1 MAVEKMSLAK
11 ALNESLRKALDT
23 DPKVLIMGE
32 DVGKLGGVFRITDG
46 LQKDFGEGRVIDTPL
61 AESGIVGTA
70 IGLAL
75 RGYRPI
81 VEIQFDGFVFPA
93 YDQIVTQL
101 AKMHAR
107 ALGKVKMPVVI
118 RIPYGGGIGAVEHHS
133 ESPEALFAHVAG
145 LKVVS
150 PSNASD
156 AYWMMQQ
163 AVQSDDPI
171 IFFEPKRR
179 YWDKGELDT
188 ESIPGPLHKAA
199 VAREGSDLTLV
210 AYGPMVKV
218 CLEAAAA
225 AQEEGKS
232 VEVLDLRSMS
242 PIDFDAVQAS
252 VEKTGLLVVVHEA
265 PVFYGSG
272 AEIAARIT
280 ERCFYHLE
288 APVLRVG
295 GYHAPTR
302 RPGWRTSTCRVSTGC
317 SMPST
322 ARWRTEERVVTTMT
336 ETSARFREFKMP
348 DVGEGLTEAEILKW
362 FVQPGDTVTDGQVVC
377 EVETAKAA
385 VELPIPFDGVVH
397 ELRFP
402 EGTTVDVGEVIIAV
416 DVAPGS
422 GDAPAE
428 PEPVQEAVA
437 EPAAEEAP
445 KGRQPVLVGY
455 GVAESSTKR
464 RARKG
469 AEIPGPAAAAAQA
482 EINGHRAK
490 VAESR
495 PLAKPPVRKL
505 AKDLGIDLA
514 TVTPTGEGGVIT
526 REDVH
531 AAAAPAPAEAPVRA
545 EEAVAAPAPVEAVAP
560 VGRETRIP
568 VKGVRKAIAQAMV
581 GSAFTAPH
589 VTEFVTVDVTRTM
602 KLVAELKEDK
612 DMAGVRVNP
621 LLVIAKALL
630 VAIKRNPA
638 VNAAWDEANQEIVQK
653 HYVNLGIAA
662 ATPRG
667 LIVPNIK
674 DAHDKTLPELGAALA
689 DLVSTAREGKTSPAA
704 MAGGTVTITNVGV
717 FGVDTGTPILNP
729 GESAILAV
737 GAIKLQPWVHKGKV
751 KPRQVTTLALSFDHR
766 LVDGELGSKV
776 LADVA
781 AILEQPK
788 RLITW
793 G

>member
-1 MAVEKMSLAK
+1 
-11 ALNESLRKALDT
+11 
-23 DPKVLIMGE
+23 
-32 DVGKLGGVFRITDG
+32 
-46 LQKDFGEGRVIDTPL
+46 
-61 AESGIVGTA
+61 
-70 IGLAL
+70 
-75 RGYRPI
+75 
-81 VEIQFDGFVFPA
+81 
-93 YDQIVTQL
+93 
-101 AKMHAR
+101 
-107 ALGKVKMPVVI
+107 
-118 RIPYGGGIGAVEHHS
+118 
-133 ESPEALFAHVAG
+133 
-145 LKVVS
+145 
-150 PSNASD
+150 
-156 AYWMMQQ
+156 
-163 AVQSDDPI
+163 
-171 IFFEPKRR
+171 
-179 YWDKGELDT
+179 
-188 ESIPGPLHKAA
+188 
-199 VAREGSDLTLV
+199 
-210 AYGPMVKV
+210 
-218 CLEAAAA
+218 
-225 AQEEGKS
+225 
-232 VEVLDLRSMS
+232 
-242 PIDFDAVQAS
+242 
-252 VEKTGLLVVVHEA
+252 
-265 PVFYGSG
+265 
-272 AEIAARIT
+272 
-280 ERCFYHLE
+280 
-288 APVLRVG
+288 
-295 GYHAPTR
+295 
-302 RPGWRTSTCRVSTGC
+302 
-317 SMPST
+317 
-322 ARWRTEERVVTTMT
+322 MT
-336 ETSARFREFKMP
+336 ETSNAARFREFKMP

-402 EGTTVDVGEVIIAV
+402 EGTTVDVGQVIIAV
-416 DVAPGS
+416 DVAPGT
-422 GDAPAE
+422 GDVPEAPAAVPAPAPAPVAE
-428 PEPVQEAVA
+428 PEP
-437 EPAAEEAP
+437 EPEAP
-445 KGRQPVLVGY
+445 KARQPVLVGY

-469 AEIPGPAAAAAQA
+469 TEAAPAAASTAIQG
-482 EINGHRAK
+482 ELNGHGPAV
-490 VAESR
+490 VAEAR

-514 TVTPTGEGGVIT
+514 TVTPTGEGGVVT

-531 AAAAPAPAEAPVRA
+531 AAATPTPAPVQAEAPAPAPVVAPA
-545 EEAVAAPAPVEAVAP
+545 QAVAASVTA
-560 VGRETRIP
+560 RETRIP

-621 LLVIAKALL
+621 LLIIAKALL
-630 VAIKRNPA
+630 VAIKRNPE

-674 DAHDKTLPELGAALA
+674 DAHDQTLPQLAASLGE
-689 DLVSTAREGKTSPAA
+689 LVSTAREGKTSPAA

>member
-1 MAVEKMSLAK
+1 M
-11 ALNESLRKALDT
+11 
-23 DPKVLIMGE
+23 
-32 DVGKLGGVFRITDG
+32 
-46 LQKDFGEGRVIDTPL
+46 
-61 AESGIVGTA
+61 
-70 IGLAL
+70 
-75 RGYRPI
+75 
-81 VEIQFDGFVFPA
+81 
-93 YDQIVTQL
+93 
-101 AKMHAR
+101 
-107 ALGKVKMPVVI
+107 
-118 RIPYGGGIGAVEHHS
+118 
-133 ESPEALFAHVAG
+133 
-145 LKVVS
+145 
-150 PSNASD
+150 
-156 AYWMMQQ
+156 
-163 AVQSDDPI
+163 
-171 IFFEPKRR
+171 
-179 YWDKGELDT
+179 
-188 ESIPGPLHKAA
+188 
-199 VAREGSDLTLV
+199 
-210 AYGPMVKV
+210 
-218 CLEAAAA
+218 
-225 AQEEGKS
+225 
-232 VEVLDLRSMS
+232 
-242 PIDFDAVQAS
+242 
-252 VEKTGLLVVVHEA
+252 
-265 PVFYGSG
+265 
-272 AEIAARIT
+272 
-280 ERCFYHLE
+280 
-288 APVLRVG
+288 
-295 GYHAPTR
+295 
-302 RPGWRTSTCRVSTGC
+302 
-317 SMPST
+317 
-322 ARWRTEERVVTTMT
+322 TTMT

-422 GDAPAE
+422 GDVPAAP
-428 PEPVQEAVA
+428 EAVRQPVA
-437 EPAAEEAP
+437 EPAPEAEPEAP

-455 GVAESSTKR
+455 GVAETSTKR

-469 AEIPGPAAAAAQA
+469 AVIPGPAAAAIQA
-482 EINGHRAK
+482 EINGHGAK
-490 VAESR
+490 AAESR

-531 AAAAPAPAEAPVRA
+531 AAVAPAPAEAAART
-545 EEAVAAPAPVEAVAP
+545 EEAPSAPAPAPVAQ
-560 VGRETRIP
+560 VGARETRIP

-621 LLVIAKALL
+621 LLIIAKALL
-630 VAIKRNPA
+630 VAIRRNPGI
-638 VNAAWDEANQEIVQK
+638 NAAWDEANQEIVQK

-674 DAHDKTLPELGAALA
+674 DAHDKTLPQLGEALGE
-689 DLVSTAREGKTSPAA
+689 LVSTAREGRTSPAA

-737 GAIKLQPWVHKGKV
+737 GTIKLQPWVHKGKV

-781 AILEQPK
+781 AVLEQPK

>member
-1 MAVEKMSLAK
+1 M
-11 ALNESLRKALDT
+11 
-23 DPKVLIMGE
+23 
-32 DVGKLGGVFRITDG
+32 
-46 LQKDFGEGRVIDTPL
+46 
-61 AESGIVGTA
+61 
-70 IGLAL
+70 
-75 RGYRPI
+75 
-81 VEIQFDGFVFPA
+81 
-93 YDQIVTQL
+93 
-101 AKMHAR
+101 
-107 ALGKVKMPVVI
+107 
-118 RIPYGGGIGAVEHHS
+118 
-133 ESPEALFAHVAG
+133 
-145 LKVVS
+145 
-150 PSNASD
+150 
-156 AYWMMQQ
+156 
-163 AVQSDDPI
+163 
-171 IFFEPKRR
+171 
-179 YWDKGELDT
+179 
-188 ESIPGPLHKAA
+188 
-199 VAREGSDLTLV
+199 
-210 AYGPMVKV
+210 
-218 CLEAAAA
+218 
-225 AQEEGKS
+225 
-232 VEVLDLRSMS
+232 
-242 PIDFDAVQAS
+242 
-252 VEKTGLLVVVHEA
+252 
-265 PVFYGSG
+265 
-272 AEIAARIT
+272 
-280 ERCFYHLE
+280 
-288 APVLRVG
+288 
-295 GYHAPTR
+295 
-302 RPGWRTSTCRVSTGC
+302 
-317 SMPST
+317 
-322 ARWRTEERVVTTMT
+322 TTMT

-402 EGTTVDVGEVIIAV
+402 EGTTVDVGQVIIAI
-416 DVAPGS
+416 DVAPGG
-422 GDAPAE
+422 GDAPA
-428 PEPVQEAVA
+428 PAAAAPAQEPVEAPEA
-437 EPAAEEAP
+437 EAEP
-445 KGRQPVLVGY
+445 KGRTPVLVGY

-464 RARKG
+464 RPRKG
-469 AEIPGPAAAAAQA
+469 AAAAPEAAAVAAAVQA
-482 EINGHRAK
+482 ELNGHGAPAPA
-490 VAESR
+490 VVPPQSGAPAGGR

-514 TVTPTGEGGVIT
+514 TVVPTGKDGIIT

-531 AAAAPAPAEAPVRA
+531 AAAAPAAAEAPA
-545 EEAVAAPAPVEAVAP
+545 AVASPVAPAPVVTEAPGVVSDSA
-560 VGRETRIP
+560 RETRIP

-621 LLVIAKALL
+621 LLIIAKALL
-630 VAIKRNPA
+630 VAIKRNPE

-674 DAHDKTLPELGAALA
+674 DAHDKTLPQLAEALGELVA
-689 DLVSTAREGKTSPAA
+689 TARDGKTSPAA

-793 G
+793 A

>member
-1 MAVEKMSLAK
+1 M
-11 ALNESLRKALDT
+11 
-23 DPKVLIMGE
+23 
-32 DVGKLGGVFRITDG
+32 
-46 LQKDFGEGRVIDTPL
+46 
-61 AESGIVGTA
+61 
-70 IGLAL
+70 
-75 RGYRPI
+75 
-81 VEIQFDGFVFPA
+81 
-93 YDQIVTQL
+93 
-101 AKMHAR
+101 
-107 ALGKVKMPVVI
+107 
-118 RIPYGGGIGAVEHHS
+118 
-133 ESPEALFAHVAG
+133 
-145 LKVVS
+145 
-150 PSNASD
+150 
-156 AYWMMQQ
+156 
-163 AVQSDDPI
+163 
-171 IFFEPKRR
+171 
-179 YWDKGELDT
+179 
-188 ESIPGPLHKAA
+188 
-199 VAREGSDLTLV
+199 
-210 AYGPMVKV
+210 
-218 CLEAAAA
+218 
-225 AQEEGKS
+225 
-232 VEVLDLRSMS
+232 
-242 PIDFDAVQAS
+242 
-252 VEKTGLLVVVHEA
+252 
-265 PVFYGSG
+265 
-272 AEIAARIT
+272 
-280 ERCFYHLE
+280 
-288 APVLRVG
+288 
-295 GYHAPTR
+295 
-302 RPGWRTSTCRVSTGC
+302 
-317 SMPST
+317 
-322 ARWRTEERVVTTMT
+322 TTMT
-336 ETSARFREFKMP
+336 DTSNAARFREFKMP

-362 FVQPGDTVTDGQVVC
+362 YVQPGDTVTDGQVVC

-402 EGTTVDVGEVIIAV
+402 EGTTVDVGQVIIAV

-422 GDAPAE
+422 APEPAPAPVPAAE
-428 PEPVQEAVA
+428 PEP
-437 EPAAEEAP
+437 EPEAP

-469 AEIPGPAAAAAQA
+469 AATSVPAAAAAIQG
-482 EINGHRAK
+482 EMNGHTT
-490 VAESR
+490 VVPESR

-514 TVTPTGEGGVIT
+514 TVVPTGEGGIIT

-531 AAAAPAPAEAPVRA
+531 AAATPVPAQ
-545 EEAVAAPAPVEAVAP
+545 APAPVVAEAAP
-560 VGRETRIP
+560 AAEATAPAVVTTVGARETRIP

-621 LLVIAKALL
+621 LLIIAKALL
-630 VAIKRNPA
+630 VAIKRNPE

-674 DAHDKTLPELGAALA
+674 DAHEQTLPQLAASLGE
-689 DLVSTAREGKTSPAA
+689 LVSTAREGKTSPAA

-793 G
+793 A

>member
-1 MAVEKMSLAK
+1 M
-11 ALNESLRKALDT
+11 
-23 DPKVLIMGE
+23 
-32 DVGKLGGVFRITDG
+32 
-46 LQKDFGEGRVIDTPL
+46 
-61 AESGIVGTA
+61 
-70 IGLAL
+70 
-75 RGYRPI
+75 
-81 VEIQFDGFVFPA
+81 
-93 YDQIVTQL
+93 
-101 AKMHAR
+101 
-107 ALGKVKMPVVI
+107 
-118 RIPYGGGIGAVEHHS
+118 
-133 ESPEALFAHVAG
+133 
-145 LKVVS
+145 
-150 PSNASD
+150 
-156 AYWMMQQ
+156 
-163 AVQSDDPI
+163 
-171 IFFEPKRR
+171 
-179 YWDKGELDT
+179 
-188 ESIPGPLHKAA
+188 
-199 VAREGSDLTLV
+199 
-210 AYGPMVKV
+210 
-218 CLEAAAA
+218 
-225 AQEEGKS
+225 
-232 VEVLDLRSMS
+232 
-242 PIDFDAVQAS
+242 
-252 VEKTGLLVVVHEA
+252 
-265 PVFYGSG
+265 
-272 AEIAARIT
+272 
-280 ERCFYHLE
+280 
-288 APVLRVG
+288 
-295 GYHAPTR
+295 
-302 RPGWRTSTCRVSTGC
+302 
-317 SMPST
+317 
-322 ARWRTEERVVTTMT
+322 TTMT

-402 EGTTVDVGEVIIAV
+402 EGTTVDVGQVIIAI

-422 GDAPAE
+422 GDAPA
-428 PEPVQEAVA
+428 PAAAAPAQEPVEAPEA
-437 EPAAEEAP
+437 EAEP
-445 KGRQPVLVGY
+445 KGRTPVLVGY

-464 RARKG
+464 RPRKG
-469 AEIPGPAAAAAQA
+469 AAAAPEAAAVAAAVQAELNGHGAPAPAPAAPAPAGAPA
-482 EINGHRAK
+482 GG
-490 VAESR
+490 R

-514 TVTPTGEGGVIT
+514 TVVPTGKDGIIT

-531 AAAAPAPAEAPVRA
+531 AAAAPAAAEAPA
-545 EEAVAAPAPVEAVAP
+545 AVASPVVPEAPAAAVPAAVP
-560 VGRETRIP
+560 DSARETRIP

-621 LLVIAKALL
+621 LLIIAKALL
-630 VAIKRNPA
+630 VAIKRNPE

-674 DAHDKTLPELGAALA
+674 DAHDKTLPQLAEALGEL
-689 DLVSTAREGKTSPAA
+689 VTTARDGKTSPAA

-793 G
+793 A

>member
-1 MAVEKMSLAK
+1 M
-11 ALNESLRKALDT
+11 
-23 DPKVLIMGE
+23 
-32 DVGKLGGVFRITDG
+32 
-46 LQKDFGEGRVIDTPL
+46 
-61 AESGIVGTA
+61 
-70 IGLAL
+70 
-75 RGYRPI
+75 
-81 VEIQFDGFVFPA
+81 
-93 YDQIVTQL
+93 
-101 AKMHAR
+101 
-107 ALGKVKMPVVI
+107 
-118 RIPYGGGIGAVEHHS
+118 
-133 ESPEALFAHVAG
+133 
-145 LKVVS
+145 
-150 PSNASD
+150 
-156 AYWMMQQ
+156 
-163 AVQSDDPI
+163 
-171 IFFEPKRR
+171 
-179 YWDKGELDT
+179 
-188 ESIPGPLHKAA
+188 
-199 VAREGSDLTLV
+199 
-210 AYGPMVKV
+210 
-218 CLEAAAA
+218 
-225 AQEEGKS
+225 
-232 VEVLDLRSMS
+232 
-242 PIDFDAVQAS
+242 
-252 VEKTGLLVVVHEA
+252 
-265 PVFYGSG
+265 
-272 AEIAARIT
+272 
-280 ERCFYHLE
+280 
-288 APVLRVG
+288 
-295 GYHAPTR
+295 
-302 RPGWRTSTCRVSTGC
+302 
-317 SMPST
+317 
-322 ARWRTEERVVTTMT
+322 TTMT
-336 ETSARFREFKMP
+336 ETTNAARFREFKMP

-397 ELRFP
+397 ELRFG
-402 EGTTVDVGEVIIAV
+402 EGTTVDVGQVIIVV

-422 GDAPAE
+422 GDAAPEPAPAAEAPAPAAE
-428 PEPVQEAVA
+428 PEAEAEA
-437 EPAAEEAP
+437 EAP
-445 KGRQPVLVGY
+445 KGRTPVLVGY

-469 AEIPGPAAAAAQA
+469 TEAAPPAAASAAIQG
-482 EINGHRAK
+482 EMNGHGTGA
-490 VAESR
+490 VVPETR

-514 TVTPTGEGGVIT
+514 TVSPTGEGGVIT

-531 AAAAPAPAEAPVRA
+531 AAANPAPAPEPVQAQIPAPA
-545 EEAVAAPAPVEAVAP
+545 SAPAPSSAPAVVASM
-560 VGRETRIP
+560 GARETRIP

-612 DMAGVRVNP
+612 EMAGVRVNP
-621 LLVIAKALL
+621 LLIIAKALL
-630 VAIKRNPA
+630 VAIKRHPE

-674 DAHDKTLPELGAALA
+674 DAHEQTLPQLAASLGE
-689 DLVSTAREGKTSPAA
+689 LVSTARDGKTSPAA

-793 G
+793 A